1 MTVVPFRRRPRRPF
15 PGPVEPPP
23 ALGGELSP
31 AAWSSEQER
40 LDDRRRMQQN
50 LAALA
55 LVVLLVVTGAWLI
68 ERLRV
73 YSHTMACIEAGHRNC
88 AAIDP
93 RHLPTR

>member
-31 AAWSSEQER
+31 ATGSSEQER

-73 YSHTMACIEAGHRNC
+73 YSRTMACIEAGHRNC

>member
-1 MTVVPFRRRPRRPF
+1 MTVIPFRRPPRRQF
-15 PGPVEPPP
+15 SHPVEPPP

-31 AAWSSEQER
+31 ASGSSQQDR

-55 LVVLLVVTGAWLI
+55 LVVVLVVTGAWLI
-68 ERLRV
+68 ERLRI
-73 YSHTMACIEAGHRNC
+73 YSRTMACIEAGHRDC
-88 AAIDP
+88 TVIDP

>member
-1 MTVVPFRRRPRRPF
+1 MNVIPFRRPPRRQF
-15 PGPVEPPP
+15 PQPVEPPP

-31 AAWSSEQER
+31 ANASSRQDD

-55 LVVLLVVTGAWLI
+55 LVVVLVVLGAWLI
-68 ERLRV
+68 ERLRI
-73 YSHTMACIEAGHRNC
+73 YSRTMACIEAGHRNC
-88 AAIDP
+88 TVIDP